1 MTSLAGLIDR
11 MEDAV
16 ARRTPL
22 EKEHVQAVFFMFPL
36 MFFIGVFIL
45 MPVLGTLYDAF
56 MRDVIFLEKEFILFT
71 NFKYLF
77 SDPGFW
83 NAVRFTLLFVLIS
96 VPLELAIGLMIA
108 LVMNETIPM
117 RGLLRACVLIPWAI
131 PAAVSGRVF
140 ELIYNYSYGAANWL
154 LRVLHI
160 TTEPVN
166 WLGAEIGAFV
176 KEGIFVPPRER
187 NVAMVFQN
195 YALYPHMKVFD
206 NIAFPLRVAK
216 MDRDKI
222 EESVRNTAA
231 MLGIEN
237 LLDRKPGELSGGQRQ
252 RVAISRALVRR
263 PRMFLL
269 DEPLS
274 NLDAQLR
281 TSTRAELKELQNEMS
296 ITTLYVTHDQTEAMT
311 PGDRVALLRD
321 GELVQVGTPE
331 ALYHHTVSP
340 FAATFIGSPP
350 MNLLEGR
357 KKRKRYHRDGGNG
370 IRIA

>member
-1 MTSLAGLIDR
+1 
-11 MEDAV
+11 
-16 ARRTPL
+16 
-22 EKEHVQAVFFMFPL
+22 MFPL

-281 TSTRAELKELQNEMS
+281 TSTRAELKELQNE
-296 ITTLYVTHDQTEAMT
+296 
-311 PGDRVALLRD
+311 P
-321 GELVQVGTPE
+321 
-331 ALYHHTVSP
+331 
-340 FAATFIGSPP
+340 
-350 MNLLEGR
+350 
-357 KKRKRYHRDGGNG
+357 
-370 IRIA
+370 